1 MHTLYYFWLVF
12 WPSPFH
18 VPNCAALSDIA
29 FHALLWAVV
38 SCNRRD
44 LGVAAST
51 IDLKWHCYFSWPNWV
66 FKNYGISTETDFR
79 GREWSPPGTVGLILS
94 WSSLCIYH
102 ACFKALHNGNE
113 FCLGFLFW
121 FFFSLGISLGR
132 ERNVDISRIA
142 PYSLMPL
149 GLKNCWSKTTGCAE
163 TKCGGFLVSVVLH
176 F

>member
-1 MHTLYYFWLVF
+1 MHTLIISDLSSDPVSSIFLIA
-12 WPSPFH
+12 
-18 VPNCAALSDIA
+18 CAALSDTT
-29 FHALLWAVV
+29 FHTLLWAVV

-66 FKNYGISTETDFR
+66 FKNYGISTETDITSWDS
-79 GREWSPPGTVGLILS
+79 GPNSQLVILVYLS
-94 WSSLCIYH
+94 CLLQSSSQWQWI
-102 ACFKALHNGNE
+102 
-113 FCLGFLFW
+113 LFW

-132 ERNVDISRIA
+132 ERNVDISQIA

-163 TKCGGFLVSVVLH
+163 TKCGGFWVSVVLH